1 MKNEQKLLL
10 EKAQEESLRA
20 SKILLENQ
28 LPDFAVARAYYT
40 MFYIAEAF
48 LLKQDLTYSSH
59 SAVIAGFGREF
70 AKTKRI
76 PVEYQRYLIEA
87 QQKRTEA
94 DYNLKPNITLQEAEN
109 IINKAQNML
118 DFTNNNIDII

>member
-1 MKNEQKLLL
+1 MNKNYCL
-10 EKAQEESLRA
+10 EKAQESLRA

-76 PVEYQRYLIEA
+76 PVEYHRYLIEA

>member
-10 EKAQEESLRA
+10 EKAQESLRA

-48 LLKQDLTYSSH
+48 LIKQDLTYSSH

-76 PVEYQRYLIEA
+76 PVEYHRYLIEA

>member
-10 EKAQEESLRA
+10 EKAQESLRA

-48 LLKQDLTYSSH
+48 FT
-59 SAVIAGFGREF
+59 
-70 AKTKRI
+70 KTG
-76 PVEYQRYLIEA
+76 L
-87 QQKRTEA
+87 
-94 DYNLKPNITLQEAEN
+94 NLFQS
-109 IINKAQNML
+109 
-118 DFTNNNIDII
+118 

>member
-10 EKAQEESLRA
+10 EKAQESLRA

-76 PVEYQRYLIEA
+76 PVEYHRYLIEA

-109 IINKAQNML
+109 IIKKAQNML
-118 DFTNNNIDII
+118 DFANSNIDII

>member
-10 EKAQEESLRA
+10 EKAQESLRA

-76 PVEYQRYLIEA
+76 PVEYHRYLIEA